1 VIQLHYLHNYSWFII
16 SPTLFVQNPLAP
28 CKLKTRDKN
37 SSVVSLEGFFFYMFY
52 LLGICFFSLKISVS
66 KVSHG
71 HLSLCFFSVD
81 ISVSKASLRH
91 LLCVQAGAA
100 HLGCLIM
107 PCRLGDKVYAL
118 GHL

>member
-1 VIQLHYLHNYSWFII
+1 MIQLHYLHNYSWFII

-52 LLGICFFSLKISVS
+52 LLGICFFSLN
-66 KVSHG
+66 
-71 HLSLCFFSVD
+71 

-91 LLCVQAGAA
+91 LCVQAGAA
-100 HLGCLIM
+100 HLGCLVM